1 MAFHTKQVIFF
12 FVSLKV
18 FQCSM
23 SFIALFLFCLFGT
36 HVFNLRHTTNPWTLF
51 LLRCCSKT
59 CDNLRFRNH
68 VLKKCISK
76 LRKCVYLYR
85 EMNQTIHHSCSN
97 TIRATICHFDNDSL
111 QSRIFCFNAY
121 SGCKSFWR
129 NCFLVPVLDVYTV
142 NGQFSKQN
150 YLLRKCS
157 SVQMHKNVW
166 IGPLTI
172 QARVP
177 T

>member
-1 MAFHTKQVIFF
+1 MHILLLSIHSFVCFWSLYCTNTYRCPSKMRIQKKNIRKNQNIKQGCSFGLSHETSYFF

-23 SFIALFLFCLFGT
+23 SFIAFFLFCLFGT

-85 EMNQTIHHSCSN
+85 EMNKTSHHSCSYN
-97 TIRATICHFDNDSL
+97 KSDYLSLWLNDSR
-111 QSRIFCFNAY
+111 SRIFCFDA
-121 SGCKSFWR
+121 
-129 NCFLVPVLDVYTV
+129 
-142 NGQFSKQN
+142 
-150 YLLRKCS
+150 
-157 SVQMHKNVW
+157 
-166 IGPLTI
+166 
-172 QARVP
+172 
-177 T
+177 